1 MEVSRKTEPF
11 DQPNALMV
19 KTIALL
25 KDRDLFEVYA
35 QTHIP
40 FYWLRQFVAM
50 KFRNPSVNRV
60 QFLYEYL
67 TSTKLI

>member
-1 MEVSRKTEPF
+1 MEVSQKTEPF
-11 DQPNALMV
+11 DQPNALML

-35 QTHIP
+35 QTRIP
-40 FYWLRQFVAM
+40 YYWLRQFVLM

-60 QFLYEYL
+60 QFLYEHL
-67 TSTKLI
+67 TASKLV